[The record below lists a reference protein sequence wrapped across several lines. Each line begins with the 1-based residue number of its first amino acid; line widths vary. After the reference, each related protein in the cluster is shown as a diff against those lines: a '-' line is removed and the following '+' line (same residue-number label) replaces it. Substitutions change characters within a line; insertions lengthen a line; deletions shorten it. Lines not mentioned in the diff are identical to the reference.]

1 MDAARIQWRPLGQM
15 LVDRGLLTPEEL
27 EEVLQDQQQS
37 GRPLGQIIV
46 DRKLISGPTL
56 AVTLAE
62 QCGVELATDTGFGTG
77 LWTAIQRRHKEEN
90 RRRVHL
96 RPVPARSRPT
106 SETGS
111 PDEESE
117 RVSLSAETEERGPA
131 VVNDPPTTEL
141 EAALQA
147 RDDSV
152 AALEAEGRARAQALE
167 QLLEQLADRDERL
180 REMAGHSRELEA
192 TSAQLAEA
200 NAQVAEL
207 EAAVQERQRRIE
219 ALEAEEHTRAHE
231 DSAPKAG
238 KKKGKD
244 LERSLREEAAS
255 VDRRA
260 RELSKQLDQ
269 LESERKA
276 IEERAEEVRE
286 RESALEVL
294 TAELADRERHLDARL
309 QQVES
314 ESAALTDRA
323 RELDEH
329 EQALAGRQRAVLTAA
344 ADLERR
350 RSSLEEREHA
360 RALREAEHEHQDGRL
375 RNGSATHASDLQ
387 PHVPLH
393 PEPPHAAGDHHW
405 RLDTLSRLVEDRA
418 DDFPDRADEWRYTLF
433 YLRNE
438 AHIDGA
444 LPRRFD
450 SLVEECFGELL
461 GSR

>member
-90 RRRVHL
+90 RRRTHL
-96 RPVPARSRPT
+96 RPVS
-106 SETGS
+106 
-111 PDEESE
+111 DEESE
-117 RVSLSAETEERGPA
+117 RLILSAETEERGPA

-141 EAALQA
+141 EAALQE
-147 RDDSV
+147 RDASV
-152 AALEAEGRARAQALE
+152 AALQAEGRARAQALE

-180 REMAGHSRELEA
+180 REMAGHSRELDA

-200 NAQVAEL
+200 NARVAEL
-207 EAAVQERQRRIE
+207 EEAVQERQRRIE
-219 ALEAEEHTRAHE
+219 ALEAE
-231 DSAPKAG
+231 DSPPKAG
-238 KKKGKD
+238 KKGKD
-244 LERSLREEAAS
+244 LERSLREEAVS

-276 IEERAEEVRE
+276 IEERAEEVHE

-360 RALREAEHEHQDGRL
+360 LALREAEDEDQRVRL
-375 RNGSATHASDLQ
+375 RNGSATQASDLQ
-387 PHVPLH
+387 PHLPLH
-393 PEPPHAAGDHHW
+393 LEPPRQAGDHHW

-418 DDFPDRADEWRYTLF
+418 GDFPDRADEWRYTLF

-438 AHIDGA
+438 ARIDGA

-461 GSR
+461 VSR